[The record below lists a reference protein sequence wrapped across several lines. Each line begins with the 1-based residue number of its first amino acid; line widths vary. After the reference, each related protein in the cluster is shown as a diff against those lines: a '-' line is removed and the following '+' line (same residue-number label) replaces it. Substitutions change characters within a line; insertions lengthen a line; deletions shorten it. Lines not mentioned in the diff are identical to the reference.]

1 MDPGLQGE
9 EDAFEERQQAVG
21 KAGSGGS
28 PNYSQKEKRFPDP
41 QKAECCDAKESRRLT
56 RQEG

>member
-21 KAGSGGS
+21 KAGPGGS
-28 PNYSQKEKRFPDP
+28 PNYSQKEK
-41 QKAECCDAKESRRLT
+41 KVS
-56 RQEG
+56 